1 MVCSGVLYFQVPKI
15 MNCYDCGEALG
26 EDEITYL
33 GTGGGAQPF
42 CATCA
47 DMREWE
53 KPNPLESSDISDDDI
68 FDHYRFPT

>member
-1 MVCSGVLYFQVPKI
+1 

-33 GTGGGAQPF
+33 GTDEGAQPF
-42 CATCA
+42 CATCT
-47 DMREWE
+47 DMREFE
-53 KPNPLESSDISDDDI
+53 NTGPPEPTDVSDADI